1 MKYRGNAGVR
11 ETELVIEREGLRIG
25 REFLDY
31 ADVSELRPVNHR
43 VFIDTASGDRIEIS
57 MLGFSYDGFW
67 KELTDCYGNRSIE
80 ALFIDEEQQMLCEGE
95 YDIPGAKGRANI
107 ALYPDSIC
115 ILPPNRHAIRIPLCF
130 TRELTPDDYSF
141 RIVMESGAA
150 YTIGKMGYDT
160 KPFIE
165 RATRA
170 AAAVKRARAQAMEQ
184 TSLTEPFTH
193 KGLFRT
199 GDTGNCW
206 NAAVN
211 GSVCA
216 LEFFTGEDT
225 ATYLYRF
232 SESGETFLANL
243 REATEAMGIHR
254 EIIYLP
260 DDQIAAKP
268 LYRMAVDRSEAV
280 RYLRARSDG
289 RLIHTANHATRLREY
304 LDL

>member
-1 MKYRGNAGVR
+1 MKYRGNAGGN

-31 ADVSELRPVNHR
+31 ADVSELRPINHR
-43 VFIDTASGDRIEIS
+43 VFIDTAAGDRIEIS

-67 KELTDCYGNRSIE
+67 KELTDCYGRRSIE
-80 ALFIDEEQQMLCEGE
+80 ALFIDEEQLMLCEGE

-115 ILPPNRHAIRIPLCF
+115 ILPADRHAVRIPLCF
-130 TRELTPDDYSF
+130 TRELTPEDYSF
-141 RIVMESGAA
+141 RIVMESGAT
-150 YTIGKMGYDT
+150 YTVGKMGYDT

-170 AAAVKRARAQAMEQ
+170 AAAVKSARAQALGQ
-184 TSLTEPFTH
+184 TALAEPFTE

-199 GDTGNCW
+199 KDTGNYW
-206 NAAVN
+206 NAAVTGN
-211 GSVCA
+211 VCA
-216 LEFFTGEDT
+216 LELFTGEDT

-232 SESGETFLANL
+232 SESRELFLANL

-268 LYRMAVDRSEAV
+268 LYRMAVDRSESV

-289 RLIHTANHATRLREY
+289 RLIHSANHAARLREY
-304 LDL
+304 LNL